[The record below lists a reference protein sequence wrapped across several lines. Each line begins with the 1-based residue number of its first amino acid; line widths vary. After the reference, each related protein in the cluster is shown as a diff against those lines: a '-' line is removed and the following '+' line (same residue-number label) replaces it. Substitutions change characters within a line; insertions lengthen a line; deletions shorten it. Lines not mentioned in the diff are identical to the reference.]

1 MNKLRV
7 VQYEELNNPYYN
19 MAVEEAIP
27 RVLETSEKDS
37 NTAILRLWRNSNT
50 IVIGRFQYPRLEI
63 NIDSSRKYN
72 TYFVRRF
79 TGGGA
84 VYHDLGNL
92 NFALSFTSDFNQY
105 RDIKNVYEYVA
116 GGIIHSLQKLGINAQ
131 FAPLN
136 DIEIDHKKIS
146 GMAASKLRNGYFVH
160 GTLMISSDLSILS
173 EVLNV
178 PKVKLEA
185 KAVQSVRKRVT
196 TLKEELNKDISLD
209 EISKILTNGF
219 SEYFRCNA
227 TIDSLSE
234 EEKSM
239 SDSLYKNRY
248 STIEWNMGEEYKV
261 RKELYLPFKELF
273 ESSLKKVKDVY

>member
-27 RVLETSEKDS
+27 RVLENSEKGS
-37 NTAILRLWRNSNT
+37 NIAILRLWRNSNT

-63 NIDSSRKYN
+63 NINSSQKYN

-92 NFALSFTSDFNQY
+92 NFALSFTSDFSQHK
-105 RDIKNVYEYVA
+105 DIKEAYEYVG
-116 GGIIHSLQKLGINAQ
+116 GGIIHSLEKLGIKAQ
-131 FAPLN
+131 FAPIN

-146 GMAASKLRNGYFVH
+146 GMAASKLKNGYFVH

-178 PKVKLEA
+178 PKVKLDA

-196 TLKEELNKDISLD
+196 TLKEELNSDLSYN
-209 EISKILTNGF
+209 EIIKILINGF
-219 SEYFRCNA
+219 SEYFKCDA
-227 TIDSLSE
+227 TIDSLSK
-234 EEKSM
+234 EEKNM
-239 SDSLYKNRY
+239 SDILYRDRY
-248 STIEWNMGEEYKV
+248 STIDWNMGEEYKV
-261 RKELYLPFKELF
+261 RKELYQQFTELF
-273 ESSLKKVKDVY
+273 ESSLKKVKNVY